1 MEEWS
6 FRLGLRVDLSRFGL
20 VVQAAL
26 LDRVSFDPFAFEQD
40 GLAASEVDV
49 GRGEIV
55 EALVVSTMI
64 VVFDEGRDLG
74 FEVLLE
80 EVVFE
85 QDAVL
90 QRLVPAFD
98 LTLCFRM
105 ARSAVDLGD
114 LVCLQPFTEIRGD
127 VTRAVVGQ
135 QALPMFDPDLV
146 AARGGQG
153 RREWST
159 DRTIPSQ

>member
-1 MEEWS
+1 
-6 FRLGLRVDLSRFGL
+6 

-26 LDRVSFDPFAFEQD
+26 FDCVSFDPFTFEQD

-55 EALVVSTMI
+55 EALVVSAMI
-64 VVFDEGRDLG
+64 VMLDEGRDLG
-74 FEVLLE
+74 FEVFLE

-98 LTLCFRM
+98 LALGLRM
-105 ARSAVDLGD
+105 AGSAVDL
-114 LVCLQPFTEIRGD
+114 L
-127 VTRAVVGQ
+127 
-135 QALPMFDPDLV
+135 DPLYFSSHSPRSE
-146 AARGGQG
+146 A
-153 RREWST
+153 T
-159 DRTIPSQ
+159 